1 MGVQDSAVFIDVI
14 DTCDEINLEEKG
26 VHEEM
31 FHHLQKLQ
39 GNADNS
45 IYKSEFMFK
54 DSEKIQSWF
63 Q

>member
-1 MGVQDSAVFIDVI
+1 MGVQVSAVFIDVI
-14 DTCDEINLEEKG
+14 DTCDEINLEEHG

-54 DSEKIQSWF
+54 DSEKIQS
-63 Q
+63 